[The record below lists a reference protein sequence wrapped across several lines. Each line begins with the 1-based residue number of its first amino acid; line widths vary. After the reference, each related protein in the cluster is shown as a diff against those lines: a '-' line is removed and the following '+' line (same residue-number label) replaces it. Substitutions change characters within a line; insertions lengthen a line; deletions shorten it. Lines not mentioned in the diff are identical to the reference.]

1 MVEIADIE
9 KQVFSI
15 NVFNGTVVK
24 VKFCIAELPN
34 DMKMLAFLAGE
45 LSNRANYFSSFA
57 NVSLDNCKNA
67 NGSFGE
73 GGSNTWK
80 TMEVQ

>member
-9 KQVFSI
+9 KQVFST
-15 NVFNGTVVK
+15 NVNGTVVK